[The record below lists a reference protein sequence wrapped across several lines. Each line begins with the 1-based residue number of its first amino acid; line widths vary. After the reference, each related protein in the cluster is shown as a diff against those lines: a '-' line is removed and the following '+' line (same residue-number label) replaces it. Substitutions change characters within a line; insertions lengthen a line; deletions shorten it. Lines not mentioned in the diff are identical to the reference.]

1 MARTD
6 QQRYDQAL
14 AHIKTVNL
22 DLGNEVNTKI
32 GTNAVDVGKALS
44 LGGAG
49 YSRSGTADQHTAV
62 RALLL
67 CQIAYFRPPH
77 ANQVFASK
85 LQLDTTRSDFLGKSL
100 AVVNAEIGYF
110 MKGANPSLNGLA
122 SAAETICHVTG
133 NVDNL
138 RRTRN
143 DTNVSNNPVC
153 Y

>member
-32 GTNAVDVGKALS
+32 GTDAVDVGKALS

-67 CQIAYFRPPH
+67 CQIAYFRLLVVSVCLACLLGCRRPGSPAPPE
-77 ANQVFASK
+77 Q
-85 LQLDTTRSDFLGKSL
+85 GKKM
-100 AVVNAEIGYF
+100 E
-110 MKGANPSLNGLA
+110 
-122 SAAETICHVTG
+122 
-133 NVDNL
+133 
-138 RRTRN
+138 
-143 DTNVSNNPVC
+143 
-153 Y
+153 